1 MKKTSLLFDFSFKRL
16 SKDLTKTRVEKKC
29 KKKNGTKFR
38 SGGFKNRS
46 QINILRHSLFI
57 SINVVIRN
65 NFSTD
70 YLPKYLPKGMIYPP
84 ITAGESTANRSP
96 LRYLVTELFDTAI
109 RPRYISRPRP
119 IINKDLGTCSC
130 RVALSR

>member
-1 MKKTSLLFDFSFKRL
+1 MKLYFAICEKNFTSLRYFFQKAFKRFN
-16 SKDLTKTRVEKKC
+16 KDTR
-29 KKKNGTKFR
+29 GTKFR

-46 QINILRHSLFI
+46 QINIPRHSLFI